1 MDARQIEALKSKLEK
16 ARIAKIRAEAQR
28 DEAFERLKELGFD
41 SIEAATEALD
51 DMQGQIQELEDEIN
65 RETDKLEN
73 QYPELMED
81 L

>member
-1 MDARQIEALKSKLEK
+1 MNVQQIEALKSKLEK
-16 ARIAKIRAEAQR
+16 ARVAKIRAEATR

-41 SIEAATEALD
+41 SIEQATDALD
-51 DMQGQIQELEDEIN
+51 DMHSQIQELEDEIN
-65 RETDKLEN
+65 RETIKLEN

>member
-16 ARIAKIRAEAQR
+16 ARVAKIRAEATR

-41 SIEAATEALD
+41 SIEQATEALD

>member
-16 ARIAKIRAEAQR
+16 ARVAKIRAEAQR